1 MGGAYITAQGKKK
14 TEAREK
20 LERLIKQGADEYEMV
35 VDQEPVI
42 VYDRKERKW
51 IAMATLHT

>member
-1 MGGAYITAQGKKK
+1 MGGAYITAKGKKK

-20 LERLIKQGADEYEMV
+20 IELLIKQGAKDYEMV

-42 VYDRKERKW
+42 VYDRKRRVW
-51 IAMATLHT
+51 IAECTLHT